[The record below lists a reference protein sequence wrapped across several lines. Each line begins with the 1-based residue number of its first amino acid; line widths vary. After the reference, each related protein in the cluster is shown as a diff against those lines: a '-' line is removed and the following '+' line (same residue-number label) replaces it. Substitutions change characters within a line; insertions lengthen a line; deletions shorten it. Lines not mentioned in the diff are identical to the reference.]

1 MKIKEI
7 NKTEID
13 MASITMKNL
22 TKIYEEREVG
32 FFKKKKE
39 EKRKDVVAVKDF
51 SMEIKDR
58 EFVVLLGPSGC
69 GKSTTLRM
77 IAG

>member
-1 MKIKEI
+1 
-7 NKTEID
+7 

-39 EKRKDVVAVKDF
+39 EKIIEIDGFLINVVPLKKF
-51 SMEIKDR
+51 
-58 EFVVLLGPSGC
+58 LLN
-69 GKSTTLRM
+69 
-77 IAG
+77 

>member
-1 MKIKEI
+1 
-7 NKTEID
+7 

-22 TKIYEEREVG
+22 TKIYEEKEVG

-58 EFVVLLGPSGC
+58 
-69 GKSTTLRM
+69 
-77 IAG
+77 

>member
-1 MKIKEI
+1 
-7 NKTEID
+7 

-77 IAG
+77 IAGFSGIGRN

>member
-1 MKIKEI
+1 
-7 NKTEID
+7 

>member
-51 SMEIKDR
+51 SMEDWQTER
-58 EFVVLLGPSGC
+58 
-69 GKSTTLRM
+69 
-77 IAG
+77 